1 MRFSK
6 LFWMGLLIVVLTGL
20 FLSGIMYVQDITL
33 KKSNY
38 SFTVIFANVQGL
50 NEGDDV
56 NMLGKRIGK
65 VSRAKI
71 IGQKIAVELSID
83 NSFAFKIPIDSKI
96 EVKSEGL
103 MGSKYV
109 SINPGVNDKKY
120 ILAGETVEGQREY
133 DFSEITPGIL
143 PITQDIGIF
152 ARRLKATLGEEEK
165 DRIRNTILN
174 IESLT
179 SELDGF
185 VKGYRDVL
193 SKTERESLKNI
204 VNNLKTASETIKEK
218 VDNDLSQIL
227 SGLKNVSDQSED
239 LKQAIVN
246 LKSSSESLNSS
257 SKKFENILTKIDSGE
272 GTLGKMI
279 NDPAL
284 YDNLNALSKD
294 GRELVQ
300 DIKDNPT
307 KYMKAYWKGKK

>member
-1 MRFSK
+1 
-6 LFWMGLLIVVLTGL
+6 MGLLIFVLTGL
-20 FLSGIMYVQDITL
+20 FLFGIMYVQDITL

-71 IGQKIAVELSID
+71 IGQKIAVELAID

-133 DFSEITPGIL
+133 DFSEITPGIV
-143 PITQDIGIF
+143 PITQDIGVF

-179 SELDGF
+179 SELDAF

-193 SKTERESLKNI
+193 SKSERDDLSDI
-204 VNNLKTASETIKEK
+204 VSNLKTASESIKEK

-227 SGLKNVSDQSED
+227 SGFKNVSEQSED
-239 LKQAIVN
+239 LKQAIIN

-257 SKKFENILTKIDSGE
+257 SEKFENILAKIDTGK
-272 GTLGKMI
+272 GTLGKMV
-279 NDPAL
+279 NDPRL
-284 YDNLNALSKD
+284 YDNLNALSQE
-294 GRELVQ
+294 GRELVE
-300 DIKDNPT
+300 DFKDNPT

>member
-1 MRFSK
+1 
-6 LFWMGLLIVVLTGL
+6 MGVLIFVLTGL
-20 FLSGIMYVQDITL
+20 FILGIMYVQDITL

-83 NSFAFKIPIDSKI
+83 NSFAFKIPVDSKI

-133 DFSEITPGIL
+133 DFSEITPGIV
-143 PITQDIGIF
+143 PITQDLGVF

-193 SKTERESLKNI
+193 SKSEREDLSDI
-204 VNNLKTASETIKEK
+204 VTNLKMASESIKEK

-227 SGLKNVSDQSED
+227 SGFKNVSDQSED
-239 LKQAIVN
+239 LKHAIIN

-257 SKKFENILTKIDSGE
+257 SKKFENILAKIDSGE
-272 GTLGKMI
+272 GTLGKMV
-279 NDPAL
+279 NDPGL
-284 YDNLNALSKD
+284 YDNLNVLSQD
-294 GRELVQ
+294 AQELVK
-300 DIKDNPT
+300 DFKDNPT

>member
-1 MRFSK
+1 MKFSK
-6 LFWMGLLIVVLTGL
+6 LFWMGLLIFVLTGL
-20 FLSGIMYVQDITL
+20 FLLGIMYVQDITL

-83 NSFAFKIPIDSKI
+83 NSFAFKIPVDSKI

-133 DFSEITPGIL
+133 DFSEITPGIV
-143 PITQDIGIF
+143 PITQDIGVF

-185 VKGYRDVL
+185 VKGYREVL
-193 SKTERESLKNI
+193 SKSEREDLSDI
-204 VNNLKTASETIKEK
+204 VTNLKMASESIKEK

-227 SGLKNVSDQSED
+227 SGFKNVSDQSED
-239 LKQAIVN
+239 LKQAIIN

-257 SKKFENILTKIDSGE
+257 SKKFQNILAKIDSGE
-272 GTLGKMI
+272 GTLGKMV
-279 NDPAL
+279 NDPGL
-284 YDNLNALSKD
+284 YDNLNVLSQD
-294 GRELVQ
+294 AQELVK
-300 DIKDNPT
+300 DFKDNPT

>member
-1 MRFSK
+1 MKFSK
-6 LFWMGLLIVVLTGL
+6 LFWMGLLIFVLTGL
-20 FLSGIMYVQDITL
+20 FLIGIMYIQDISI

-133 DFSEITPGIL
+133 DFSEITPGIV
-143 PITQDIGIF
+143 PITQDIGVF

-193 SKTERESLKNI
+193 SKTERESLKDI

-227 SGLKNVSDQSED
+227 AGLKNVSDQSED
-239 LKQAIVN
+239 LKQAIIN
-246 LKSSSESLNSS
+246 LKSSSESLNLS

>member
-1 MRFSK
+1 MKFSK
-6 LFWMGLLIVVLTGL
+6 LFWMGFLIFVLTGL
-20 FLSGIMYVQDITL
+20 FLLGIMYVQDIAL

-83 NSFAFKIPIDSKI
+83 NSFAFKIPVDSKI

-109 SINPGVNDKKY
+109 SINPGINDKKY

-133 DFSEITPGIL
+133 DFSEITPGIV
-143 PITQDIGIF
+143 PITQDIGVF

-193 SKTERESLKNI
+193 SKPERENLRDI
-204 VNNLKTASETIKEK
+204 VTNLKISSESIKEK

-227 SGLKNVSDQSED
+227 SGFKNVSDQSED
-239 LKQAIVN
+239 LKQAIIS
-246 LKSSSESLNSS
+246 LKSSSESLNAS
-257 SKKFENILTKIDSGE
+257 SKKFESILAKIDSGE
-272 GTLGKMI
+272 GTLGKMV
-279 NDPAL
+279 NDSGL
-284 YDNLNALSKD
+284 YDNLNALSQD
-294 GRELVQ
+294 GRELVK
-300 DIKDNPT
+300 DFKDNPT

>member
-1 MRFSK
+1 MKFSK
-6 LFWMGLLIVVLTGL
+6 LFWMGVLIFVLTGL
-20 FLSGIMYVQDITL
+20 FILGIMYVQDITL

-83 NSFAFKIPIDSKI
+83 NSFAFKIPVDSKI

-133 DFSEITPGIL
+133 DFSEITPGIV
-143 PITQDIGIF
+143 PITQDIGVF

-185 VKGYRDVL
+185 VKGYREVL
-193 SKTERESLKNI
+193 SKSEREDLSDI
-204 VNNLKTASETIKEK
+204 VTNLKMASESIKEK

-227 SGLKNVSDQSED
+227 SGFKNVSDQSED
-239 LKQAIVN
+239 LKQAIIN

-257 SKKFENILTKIDSGE
+257 SKKFQNILAKIDSGE
-272 GTLGKMI
+272 GTLGKMV
-279 NDPAL
+279 NDPGL
-284 YDNLNALSKD
+284 YDNLNVLSQD
-294 GRELVQ
+294 AQELVK
-300 DIKDNPT
+300 DFKDNPT

>member
-1 MRFSK
+1 
-6 LFWMGLLIVVLTGL
+6 MGLLIFVLTGL
-20 FLSGIMYVQDITL
+20 FLFGIMYVQDITL

-71 IGQKIAVELSID
+71 IGQKIAVELAID

-133 DFSEITPGIL
+133 DFSEITPGIV
-143 PITQDIGIF
+143 PITQDIGVF

-193 SKTERESLKNI
+193 SKSERDDLSDI
-204 VNNLKTASETIKEK
+204 VSNLKTASESIKEK

-227 SGLKNVSDQSED
+227 SGFKNVSEQSEN
-239 LKQAIVN
+239 LKQAIIN

-257 SKKFENILTKIDSGE
+257 SEKFENILAKIDTGK
-272 GTLGKMI
+272 GTLGKMV
-279 NDPAL
+279 NDPRL
-284 YDNLNALSKD
+284 YDNLNALSQE
-294 GRELVQ
+294 GRELVE
-300 DIKDNPT
+300 DFKDNPT

>member
-1 MRFSK
+1 
-6 LFWMGLLIVVLTGL
+6 MGLLIFVLTGL
-20 FLSGIMYVQDITL
+20 FLFGIMYVQDITL

-71 IGQKIAVELSID
+71 IGQKIAVELAID

-133 DFSEITPGIL
+133 DFSEITPGIV
-143 PITQDIGIF
+143 PITQDIGVF

-179 SELDGF
+179 SELDAF

-193 SKTERESLKNI
+193 SKSERDDLSDI
-204 VNNLKTASETIKEK
+204 VSNLKTASESIKEK

-227 SGLKNVSDQSED
+227 SGFKNVSDQSED
-239 LKQAIVN
+239 LKQAIIN

-257 SKKFENILTKIDSGE
+257 SKKFENILAKIDSGE
-272 GTLGKMI
+272 GTLGKMV
-279 NDPAL
+279 NDPGL
-284 YDNLNALSKD
+284 YDNLNVLSQD
-294 GRELVQ
+294 AQELVK
-300 DIKDNPT
+300 DFKDNPT

>member
-1 MRFSK
+1 MKFSK
-6 LFWMGLLIVVLTGL
+6 LFWMGLLIFVLTGL
-20 FLSGIMYVQDITL
+20 FLIGIMYIQDISI

-65 VSRAKI
+65 VSRATI

-143 PITQDIGIF
+143 PITQDIGVF

-193 SKTERESLKNI
+193 SKTEREGLKDI
-204 VNNLKTASETIKEK
+204 VYNLKTASESIKEK

-227 SGLKNVSDQSED
+227 SGFKNISDQSED
-239 LKQAIVN
+239 LKQAIIN
-246 LKSSSESLNSS
+246 LKSSSELLNLS

-272 GTLGKMI
+272 GTLGNMI

-300 DIKDNPT
+300 DIKENPT

>member
-1 MRFSK
+1 MKFSK
-6 LFWMGLLIVVLTGL
+6 LFWMGLLIFVLTGL
-20 FLSGIMYVQDITL
+20 FLIGIMYIQDISI

-143 PITQDIGIF
+143 PITQDIGVF

-193 SKTERESLKNI
+193 SKTERESLKDI

-227 SGLKNVSDQSED
+227 AGFKNVSDQSED
-239 LKQAIVN
+239 LKQAIIN
-246 LKSSSESLNSS
+246 LKSSSESLNLS

>member
-1 MRFSK
+1 MKFSK
-6 LFWMGLLIVVLTGL
+6 LFWMGLLIFILTGL
-20 FLSGIMYVQDITL
+20 FLIGIMYIQDISI

-38 SFTVIFANVQGL
+38 SFTVIFSNVQGL

-65 VSRAKI
+65 VSLAKI

-143 PITQDIGIF
+143 PITQDIGVF

-193 SKTERESLKNI
+193 SKTERESLKDI

>member
-1 MRFSK
+1 MKFSK
-6 LFWMGLLIVVLTGL
+6 LFWMGLLIFVLTGL
-20 FLSGIMYVQDITL
+20 FLFGIMYVQDITL

-38 SFTVIFANVQGL
+38 SFTVIFENVQGL

-83 NSFAFKIPIDSKI
+83 NSFAFKIPVDSKI

-109 SINPGVNDKKY
+109 SIDPGVNDKKY

-133 DFSEITPGIL
+133 DFSEITPGIM
-143 PITQDIGIF
+143 PITQDIGVF

-193 SKTERESLKNI
+193 SKPERESLKEI
-204 VNNLKTASETIKEK
+204 VNNLKSASESIKAK

-227 SGLKNVSDQSED
+227 SGFKNVSDQSGD
-239 LKQAIVN
+239 LKQAIIN
-246 LKSSSESLNSS
+246 LKSSSESLNTS
-257 SKKFENILTKIDSGE
+257 SKKFESILNKIDSGE
-272 GTLGKMI
+272 GTLGKMV
-279 NDPAL
+279 NDPGL
-284 YDNLNALSKD
+284 YDNLNALSQD
-294 GRELVQ
+294 GRDLVK
-300 DIKDNPT
+300 DFKDNPT

>member
-1 MRFSK
+1 MKFSK
-6 LFWMGLLIVVLTGL
+6 LFWMGLLIFVLVGL
-20 FLSGIMYVQDITL
+20 FLSGIMFVQDITL

-65 VSRAKI
+65 VSQAKI

-83 NSFAFKIPIDSKI
+83 NSFAFKIPVDSKI

-120 ILAGETVEGQREY
+120 ILAGETVEGQRDY
-133 DFSEITPGIL
+133 DFSEITPGIV
-143 PITQDIGIF
+143 PITQDIGVF

-174 IESLT
+174 IESIT

-185 VKGYRDVL
+185 VKGFRDVL
-193 SKTERESLKNI
+193 SKSERENLKEI
-204 VNNLKTASETIKEK
+204 VTNLKTASESIKEK

-227 SGLKNVSDQSED
+227 SGIKNVSEQSED
-239 LKQAIVN
+239 LKQAIIN
-246 LKSSSESLNSS
+246 LKSSSELLKSS
-257 SKKFENILTKIDSGE
+257 SKKFESILAKIDSGE

-279 NDPAL
+279 NEPGL
-284 YDNLNALSKD
+284 YHNLNAFSED
-294 GRELVQ
+294 ARELVK
-300 DIKDNPT
+300 DFRDNPT

>member
-1 MRFSK
+1 MKFSK
-6 LFWMGLLIVVLTGL
+6 LFWMGVLIFVLTG
-20 FLSGIMYVQDITL
+20 FFIFGIMYVQDITL

-83 NSFAFKIPIDSKI
+83 NSFAFKIPVDSKI

-133 DFSEITPGIL
+133 DFSEITPGIV
-143 PITQDIGIF
+143 PITQDIGVF

-193 SKTERESLKNI
+193 SKSEREDLSDI
-204 VNNLKTASETIKEK
+204 VTNLKMASESIKEK

-227 SGLKNVSDQSED
+227 SGFKNVSDQSED
-239 LKQAIVN
+239 LKQAIIN

-257 SKKFENILTKIDSGE
+257 SKKFENILAKIDSGE
-272 GTLGKMI
+272 GSLGKMV
-279 NDPAL
+279 NDPGL
-284 YDNLNALSKD
+284 YDNLNVLSQD
-294 GRELVQ
+294 AQELVK
-300 DIKDNPT
+300 DFKDNPT

>member
-1 MRFSK
+1 MKFSK
-6 LFWMGLLIVVLTGL
+6 LFWMGLLIFVLTGL

-65 VSRAKI
+65 VSQAKI

-83 NSFAFKIPIDSKI
+83 NSFAFKIPVDSKI

-133 DFSEITPGIL
+133 DFSEITPGIV
-143 PITQDIGIF
+143 PITQDIGVF

-193 SKTERESLKNI
+193 SKSERENLKEI
-204 VNNLKTASETIKEK
+204 VTNLKTASESIKHK

-239 LKQAIVN
+239 LKQAIIN

-257 SKKFENILTKIDSGE
+257 SIIFESILTKINSGE
-272 GTLGKMI
+272 GTLGKMV
-279 NDPAL
+279 NDPGL
-284 YDNLNALSKD
+284 YDNLNALSQD
-294 GRELVQ
+294 SRELVK
-300 DIKDNPT
+300 DFKDNPT

>member
-1 MRFSK
+1 MKFSK

-83 NSFAFKIPIDSKI
+83 NSFAFKIPVDSKI

-109 SINPGVNDKKY
+109 SINPGINDKKY

-133 DFSEITPGIL
+133 DFSEITPGIV
-143 PITQDIGIF
+143 PITQDIGVF

-185 VKGYRDVL
+185 VKGYRDMI
-193 SKTERESLKNI
+193 SKSERENLKEI
-204 VNNLKTASETIKEK
+204 VINLKTASESIKQK

-227 SGLKNVSDQSED
+227 SGFKNVSDQSED
-239 LKQAIVN
+239 LKQAIIN

-257 SKKFENILTKIDSGE
+257 SKKFENILAKIDSGE
-272 GTLGKMI
+272 GTLGKMV
-279 NDPAL
+279 NDPGL
-284 YDNLNALSKD
+284 YDNLNALSQD
-294 GRELVQ
+294 SRELVK
-300 DIKDNPT
+300 DFKDNPT

>member
-1 MRFSK
+1 
-6 LFWMGLLIVVLTGL
+6 MGLLIFVLTGL
-20 FLSGIMYVQDITL
+20 FLFGIMYVQDITL

-83 NSFAFKIPIDSKI
+83 NSFAFKIPVDSKI

-109 SINPGVNDKKY
+109 SINPGVNEKKY

-133 DFSEITPGIL
+133 DFSEITPGIV
-143 PITQDIGIF
+143 PITQDIGVF

-179 SELDGF
+179 SELDAF

-193 SKTERESLKNI
+193 SKSERDDLSDI
-204 VNNLKTASETIKEK
+204 VSNLKTASESIKEK

-227 SGLKNVSDQSED
+227 SGFKNVSEQSED
-239 LKQAIVN
+239 LKQAIIN
-246 LKSSSESLNSS
+246 LKSSSESLNLSS
-257 SKKFENILTKIDSGE
+257 EKFENILAKIDTGK
-272 GTLGKMI
+272 GTLGKMV
-279 NDPAL
+279 NDPRL
-284 YDNLNALSKD
+284 YDNLNALSQE
-294 GRELVQ
+294 GRELVE
-300 DIKDNPT
+300 DFKDNPT

>member
-1 MRFSK
+1 MKFSK
-6 LFWMGLLIVVLTGL
+6 LFWMGLLIFILTGL
-20 FLSGIMYVQDITL
+20 FLIGIMYIQDISI

-38 SFTVIFANVQGL
+38 SFTVIFSNVQGL

-133 DFSEITPGIL
+133 DFSEITPGIV

-193 SKTERESLKNI
+193 SKTERESLKDI

-257 SKKFENILTKIDSGE
+257 SKKFENILTKIDFGE

>member
-1 MRFSK
+1 
-6 LFWMGLLIVVLTGL
+6 MGLLIFVLTGL
-20 FLSGIMYVQDITL
+20 FLFGIMYVQDITL

-71 IGQKIAVELSID
+71 IGQKIAVELAID

-133 DFSEITPGIL
+133 DFSEITPGIV
-143 PITQDIGIF
+143 PITQDIGVF

-179 SELDGF
+179 SELDAF

-193 SKTERESLKNI
+193 SKSERDDLSDI
-204 VNNLKTASETIKEK
+204 VSNLKTASESIKEK

-227 SGLKNVSDQSED
+227 SGFKNVSEQSED
-239 LKQAIVN
+239 LKQAIIN
-246 LKSSSESLNSS
+246 LKSSSESLNLSS
-257 SKKFENILTKIDSGE
+257 EKFENILAKIDTGK
-272 GTLGKMI
+272 GTLGKMV
-279 NDPAL
+279 NDPRL
-284 YDNLNALSKD
+284 YDNLNALSQE
-294 GRELVQ
+294 GRELVE
-300 DIKDNPT
+300 DFKDNPT

>member
-1 MRFSK
+1 MKFSK
-6 LFWMGLLIVVLTGL
+6 LFWMGVLIFVLTGL
-20 FLSGIMYVQDITL
+20 FIFGIMYVQDITL

-83 NSFAFKIPIDSKI
+83 NSFAFKIPVDSKI

-133 DFSEITPGIL
+133 DFSEITPGIV
-143 PITQDIGIF
+143 PITQDIGVF

-193 SKTERESLKNI
+193 SKSEREDLSDI
-204 VNNLKTASETIKEK
+204 VTNLKTASESIKEK

-227 SGLKNVSDQSED
+227 SGFKNVSDQSED
-239 LKQAIVN
+239 LKQAIIN

-257 SKKFENILTKIDSGE
+257 SKKFENILAKIDSGE
-272 GTLGKMI
+272 GTLGKMV
-279 NDPAL
+279 NDPGL
-284 YDNLNALSKD
+284 YDNLNALSQD
-294 GRELVQ
+294 GRELVK
-300 DIKDNPT
+300 DFKDNPT

>member
-1 MRFSK
+1 MKFSK
-6 LFWMGLLIVVLTGL
+6 LFWMGLLIFILTGL
-20 FLSGIMYVQDITL
+20 FLIGIMYIQDISI

-50 NEGDDV
+50 HEGDDV

-133 DFSEITPGIL
+133 DFSEITPGIV

-193 SKTERESLKNI
+193 SKTEREGLKDI
-204 VNNLKTASETIKEK
+204 VYNLKTASETIKEK

-227 SGLKNVSDQSED
+227 SGFKNVSDQSED
-239 LKQAIVN
+239 LKQAIIN

-284 YDNLNALSKD
+284 YDNLKALTQD

>member
-1 MRFSK
+1 
-6 LFWMGLLIVVLTGL
+6 
-20 FLSGIMYVQDITL
+20 MYVQDITL

-83 NSFAFKIPIDSKI
+83 NSFAFKIPVDSKI

-133 DFSEITPGIL
+133 DFSEITPGIV
-143 PITQDIGIF
+143 PITQDIGVF

-185 VKGYRDVL
+185 VKGYREVL
-193 SKTERESLKNI
+193 SKSEREDLSDI
-204 VNNLKTASETIKEK
+204 VTNLKMASESIKEK

-227 SGLKNVSDQSED
+227 SGFKNVSDQSED
-239 LKQAIVN
+239 LKQAIIN

-257 SKKFENILTKIDSGE
+257 SKKFQNILAKIDSGE
-272 GTLGKMI
+272 GTLGKMV
-279 NDPAL
+279 NDPGL
-284 YDNLNALSKD
+284 YDNLNVLSQD
-294 GRELVQ
+294 AQELVK
-300 DIKDNPT
+300 DFKDNPT

>member
-1 MRFSK
+1 MDGITHIF
-6 LFWMGLLIVVLTGL
+6 FNGTFLIRDNVCAG
-20 FLSGIMYVQDITL
+20 YTL

-83 NSFAFKIPIDSKI
+83 NSFAFKIPVDSKI

-133 DFSEITPGIL
+133 DFSEITPGIV
-143 PITQDIGIF
+143 PITQDIGVF
-152 ARRLKATLGEEEK
+152 ARRLKATLGEEER
-165 DRIRNTILN
+165 DRIRNTVIN

-193 SKTERESLKNI
+193 SLSEKD
-204 VNNLKTASETIKEK
+204 NLKEIVTNMKTVSESIKQK

-227 SGLKNVSDQSED
+227 SGFKSVSDQSED
-239 LKQAIVN
+239 LKQAIIN

-257 SKKFENILTKIDSGE
+257 SKKFESILAKIESGE
-272 GTLGKMI
+272 GTLGKMV
-279 NDPAL
+279 NDPGL
-284 YDNLNALSKD
+284 YDNLNALSQD
-294 GRELVQ
+294 SRELVK
-300 DIKDNPT
+300 DFKDNPT

>member
-1 MRFSK
+1 MKFSK
-6 LFWMGLLIVVLTGL
+6 LFWMGLLIFVLTGL
-20 FLSGIMYVQDITL
+20 FLIGIMYVQDITL

-83 NSFAFKIPIDSKI
+83 NSFAFKIPVDSKI

-133 DFSEITPGIL
+133 DFSEITPGIV
-143 PITQDIGIF
+143 PITQDIGVF

-193 SKTERESLKNI
+193 SKSERENLSDI
-204 VNNLKTASETIKEK
+204 VTNLKTASETIKEK

-227 SGLKNVSDQSED
+227 SGFKNVSDQSED
-239 LKQAIVN
+239 LKQAIIN

-257 SKKFENILTKIDSGE
+257 SKKFESILNKIDYGE
-272 GTLGKMI
+272 GTLGKMV
-279 NDPAL
+279 NDPGL
-284 YDNLNALSKD
+284 YDNLNALSQD

-300 DIKDNPT
+300 DFKDNPT

>member
-1 MRFSK
+1 MKFSK
-6 LFWMGLLIVVLTGL
+6 LFWMGVLIFVLTGL
-20 FLSGIMYVQDITL
+20 FIFGIMYVQDITL

-83 NSFAFKIPIDSKI
+83 NSFAFKIPVDSKI

-133 DFSEITPGIL
+133 DFSEITPGIV
-143 PITQDIGIF
+143 PITQDIGVF

-185 VKGYRDVL
+185 VKGYREVL
-193 SKTERESLKNI
+193 SKSEREDLSDI
-204 VNNLKTASETIKEK
+204 VTNLKMASESIKEK

-227 SGLKNVSDQSED
+227 SGFKNVSDQSED
-239 LKQAIVN
+239 LKQAIIN

-257 SKKFENILTKIDSGE
+257 SKKFENILAKIDSGE
-272 GTLGKMI
+272 GTLGKMV
-279 NDPAL
+279 NDPGL
-284 YDNLNALSKD
+284 YDNLNVLSQD
-294 GRELVQ
+294 AQELVK
-300 DIKDNPT
+300 DFKDNPT

>member
-1 MRFSK
+1 MKFSK
-6 LFWMGLLIVVLTGL
+6 LFWMGLLIFILTGL
-20 FLSGIMYVQDITL
+20 FLIGIMYIQDISI

-38 SFTVIFANVQGL
+38 SFTVIFSNVQGL

-109 SINPGVNDKKY
+109 SINPGVNNKKY

-133 DFSEITPGIL
+133 DFSEITPGIV

-193 SKTERESLKNI
+193 SKTERESLKDI

-272 GTLGKMI
+272 GTLGRMI

>member
-1 MRFSK
+1 MKFSK
-6 LFWMGLLIVVLTGL
+6 LFWMGVLIFVLTGL
-20 FLSGIMYVQDITL
+20 FIFGIMYVQDITL

-83 NSFAFKIPIDSKI
+83 NSFAFKIPVDSKI

-133 DFSEITPGIL
+133 DFSEITPGIV
-143 PITQDIGIF
+143 PITQDIGVF

-185 VKGYRDVL
+185 VKGYREVL
-193 SKTERESLKNI
+193 SKSEREDLSDI
-204 VNNLKTASETIKEK
+204 VTNLKMASESIKEK

-227 SGLKNVSDQSED
+227 SGFKNVSDQSED
-239 LKQAIVN
+239 LKQAIIN

-257 SKKFENILTKIDSGE
+257 SKKFQNILAKIDSGE
-272 GTLGKMI
+272 GTLGKMV
-279 NDPAL
+279 NDPGL
-284 YDNLNALSKD
+284 YDNLNVLSQD
-294 GRELVQ
+294 AQELVK
-300 DIKDNPT
+300 DFKDNPT

>member
-1 MRFSK
+1 MKFSK
-6 LFWMGLLIVVLTGL
+6 LFWMGVLIFVLSGL
-20 FLSGIMYVQDITL
+20 FIVGIMYVQDITL

-83 NSFAFKIPIDSKI
+83 NSFAFKIPVDSKI

-133 DFSEITPGIL
+133 DFSEITPGIV
-143 PITQDIGIF
+143 PITQDIGVF

-185 VKGYRDVL
+185 VKGYREVL
-193 SKTERESLKNI
+193 SKSEREDLSDI
-204 VNNLKTASETIKEK
+204 VTNLKMASESIKEK

-227 SGLKNVSDQSED
+227 SGFKNVSDQSED
-239 LKQAIVN
+239 LKQAIIN

-257 SKKFENILTKIDSGE
+257 SKKFQNILAKIDSGE
-272 GTLGKMI
+272 GTLGKMV
-279 NDPAL
+279 NDPGL
-284 YDNLNALSKD
+284 YDNLNVLSQD
-294 GRELVQ
+294 AQELVK
-300 DIKDNPT
+300 DFKDNPT

>member
-1 MRFSK
+1 MKFSK
-6 LFWMGLLIVVLTGL
+6 FFWMGLLIFVLTGL
-20 FLSGIMYVQDITL
+20 FVIGIMYVQDISL

-120 ILAGETVEGQREY
+120 ILAGETVEGQREF
-133 DFSEITPGIL
+133 DFSEITPGL
-143 PITQDIGIF
+143 VPITQDLGVF

-165 DRIRNTILN
+165 DRIRNTIQN

-193 SKTERESLKNI
+193 SKSEMENLREI
-204 VNNLKTASETIKEK
+204 VNNLKITSESIKDK

-227 SGLKNVSDQSED
+227 SGFKNVSDQSED
-239 LKQAIVN
+239 LKQAIIN

-257 SKKFENILTKIDSGE
+257 SKKFESILNKIDSGQ

-279 NDPAL
+279 NDPGL
-284 YDNLNALSKD
+284 YDNLMALFQD

-307 KYMKAYWKGKK
+307 RYMKAYWKGKK

>member
-1 MRFSK
+1 MKFSK
-6 LFWMGLLIVVLTGL
+6 LFWMGLLIFVLTGL
-20 FLSGIMYVQDITL
+20 FLIGIMYVQDITL

-83 NSFAFKIPIDSKI
+83 NSFAFKIPVDSKI

-133 DFSEITPGIL
+133 DFSEITPGIV
-143 PITQDIGIF
+143 PITQDIGVF

-193 SKTERESLKNI
+193 SKSERENLSDI
-204 VNNLKTASETIKEK
+204 VTNLKTASETIKEK

-227 SGLKNVSDQSED
+227 SGFKNVSDQSED
-239 LKQAIVN
+239 LKQAIIN

-257 SKKFENILTKIDSGE
+257 SKKFESILNKIDSGE
-272 GTLGKMI
+272 GTLGKMV
-279 NDPAL
+279 NDPGL
-284 YDNLNALSKD
+284 YDNLNALSQD

-300 DIKDNPT
+300 DFKDNPT

>member
-1 MRFSK
+1 MKFSK
-6 LFWMGLLIVVLTGL
+6 LFWMGLLIFVLTGL
-20 FLSGIMYVQDITL
+20 FLIGIMYIQDISI

-109 SINPGVNDKKY
+109 SINPGINDKKY

-133 DFSEITPGIL
+133 DFSEITPGIV

-193 SKTERESLKNI
+193 SKTEREGLKDI
-204 VNNLKTASETIKEK
+204 VYNLKTASETIKEK

-227 SGLKNVSDQSED
+227 SGLKNVSDQSEN
-239 LKQAIVN
+239 LKQAIIN

-257 SKKFENILTKIDSGE
+257 SNKFENILTKIDSGE

>member
-1 MRFSK
+1 MKFSK
-6 LFWMGLLIVVLTGL
+6 LFWMGLLIFVLTGL
-20 FLSGIMYVQDITL
+20 FLFGIMYVQDITL

-38 SFTVIFANVQGL
+38 SFTVIFENVQGL

-83 NSFAFKIPIDSKI
+83 NSFAFKIPVDSKI

-109 SINPGVNDKKY
+109 SIDPGVNDKKY

-133 DFSEITPGIL
+133 DFSEITPGIM
-143 PITQDIGIF
+143 PITQDIGVF

-174 IESLT
+174 IE
-179 SELDGF
+179 
-185 VKGYRDVL
+185 KGYRDVL
-193 SKTERESLKNI
+193 SKPERESLKEI
-204 VNNLKTASETIKEK
+204 VNNLKSASESIKAK

-227 SGLKNVSDQSED
+227 SGFKNVSDQSGD
-239 LKQAIVN
+239 LKQAIIN
-246 LKSSSESLNSS
+246 LKSSSESLNTS
-257 SKKFENILTKIDSGE
+257 SKKFESILNKIDSGE
-272 GTLGKMI
+272 GTLGKMV
-279 NDPAL
+279 NDPGL
-284 YDNLNALSKD
+284 YDNLNALSQD
-294 GRELVQ
+294 GRDLVK
-300 DIKDNPT
+300 DFKDNPT

>member
-1 MRFSK
+1 
-6 LFWMGLLIVVLTGL
+6 MGLLIFVLTGF
-20 FLSGIMYVQDITL
+20 FLIGIMYVQDISL

-83 NSFAFKIPIDSKI
+83 NSFAFKIPVDSKI

-133 DFSEITPGIL
+133 DFSEITPGIV
-143 PITQDIGIF
+143 PITQDLGVF
-152 ARRLKATLGEEEK
+152 ARRLKATLGEDEK
-165 DRIRNTILN
+165 DRIRNTISN

-179 SELDGF
+179 FELDGF
-185 VKGYRDVL
+185 IKGYRDIL
-193 SKTERESLKNI
+193 SKPERENLKDI
-204 VNNLKTASETIKEK
+204 VANLKTTSESIKEK
-218 VDNDLSQIL
+218 VENDLSEIL
-227 SGLKNVSDQSED
+227 TGFKNISDQSEG
-239 LKQAIVN
+239 LKEAITN

-257 SKKFENILTKIDSGE
+257 SKKFESILDKIDSGE
-272 GTLGKMI
+272 GTLGKMV
-279 NDPAL
+279 NNPGL
-284 YDNLNALSKD
+284 YDNMNELSQD
-294 GRELVQ
+294 GRELLK
-300 DIKDNPT
+300 DFKDNPT

>member
-1 MRFSK
+1 MKLSK
-6 LFWMGLLIVVLTGL
+6 LFWMGLLIFILTGL
-20 FLSGIMYVQDITL
+20 FLFGIMYVQDITL

-83 NSFAFKIPIDSKI
+83 NSFAFKIPVDSKI

-109 SINPGVNDKKY
+109 SINPGINDKKY

-133 DFSEITPGIL
+133 DFSEITPGIV
-143 PITQDIGIF
+143 PITQDIGVF

-165 DRIRNTILN
+165 DRIRNTIFN

-193 SKTERESLKNI
+193 SKSERQDLRD
-204 VNNLKTASETIKEK
+204 VVTNLRAASESIKKK

-227 SGLKNVSDQSED
+227 SGFKNVSDQSED
-239 LKQAIVN
+239 LKQAIIN
-246 LKSSSESLNSS
+246 FKSSSESLSLS

-272 GTLGKMI
+272 GTLGKMV
-279 NDPAL
+279 NDPGL
-284 YDNLNALSKD
+284 YENLNALSGDARFLIKD
-294 GRELVQ
+294 F
-300 DIKDNPT
+300 KDNPT

>member
-1 MRFSK
+1 MKFSK
-6 LFWMGLLIVVLTGL
+6 LFWMGLLIFVLTGL
-20 FLSGIMYVQDITL
+20 FLIGIMYVQDITL

-83 NSFAFKIPIDSKI
+83 NSFAFKIPVDSKI

-133 DFSEITPGIL
+133 DFSEITPGIV
-143 PITQDIGIF
+143 PITQDIGVF

-193 SKTERESLKNI
+193 SKSERENLSDI
-204 VNNLKTASETIKEK
+204 VTNLKTASETIKEK
-218 VDNDLSQIL
+218 V
-227 SGLKNVSDQSED
+227 
-239 LKQAIVN
+239 
-246 LKSSSESLNSS
+246 
-257 SKKFENILTKIDSGE
+257 
-272 GTLGKMI
+272 
-279 NDPAL
+279 
-284 YDNLNALSKD
+284 
-294 GRELVQ
+294 
-300 DIKDNPT
+300 
-307 KYMKAYWKGKK
+307 

>member
-1 MRFSK
+1 MKFSK
-6 LFWMGLLIVVLTGL
+6 LFWMGLLIFVLTGL
-20 FLSGIMYVQDITL
+20 FLIGIMYIQDISI

-143 PITQDIGIF
+143 PITQDIGVF

-193 SKTERESLKNI
+193 SKTERESLKDI

-227 SGLKNVSDQSED
+227 AGLKNVSDQSED
-239 LKQAIVN
+239 LKQAIIN
-246 LKSSSESLNSS
+246 LKSSSESLNLS

-284 YDNLNALSKD
+284 YDNLHALSKD
-294 GRELVQ
+294 GRELVR